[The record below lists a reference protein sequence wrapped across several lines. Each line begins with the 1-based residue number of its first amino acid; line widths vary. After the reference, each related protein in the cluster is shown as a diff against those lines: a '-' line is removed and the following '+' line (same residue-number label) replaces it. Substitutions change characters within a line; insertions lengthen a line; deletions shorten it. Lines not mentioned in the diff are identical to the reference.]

1 MELPKKLYKKINQ
14 PFIDFCMEYNITA
27 NQITAFNHVLTLT
40 IGCFFLSRGTYW
52 GWVLGLVV
60 CLING
65 LLDYLDGDVAKA
77 RKEVS
82 DFGVWLDS
90 GTDVIIQIAVMG
102 AIAIGCFKMGMP
114 VIYVVLF
121 FISHSAINYISF
133 IYNARF
139 GFESANGNEL
149 FRDGM
154 VKKRS
159 LINLWFLQII
169 DPTINHLTLSIY
181 TYRYWIALGC
191 VFNIMP
197 KCFLIITLIASVR
210 WIVMFIL
217 YSLYLKQY
225 KYLHVLKVLAL
236 LDDEREEFYTIRSCG

>member
-1 MELPKKLYKKINQ
+1 MEITKKLYKKINQ
-14 PFIDFCMEYNITA
+14 PFIDFCLEYNITA
-27 NQITAFNHVLTLT
+27 NQITLFNHFLTLT

-77 RKEVS
+77 RKEVGE
-82 DFGVWLDS
+82 FGIWIDS

-102 AIAIGCFKMGMP
+102 AISIGCFKMGMP
-114 VIYVVLF
+114 VVYIVLF

-139 GFESANGNEL
+139 GFESATGNDL
-149 FRDGM
+149 FRRTMDAKLS
-154 VKKRS
+154 VVNILLKE
-159 LINLWFLQII
+159 II
-169 DPTINHLTLSIY
+169 DPTCDPFAIAIY

-191 VFNIMP
+191 IFNIMP
-197 KCFLIITLIASVR
+197 TCFLIITFIASVR

-217 YSLYLKQY
+217 YALYLKKY

-236 LDDEREEFYTIRSCG
+236 LDDEREEFYAIRCGG